1 MTLSLS
7 FFTDERD
14 LGTPP
19 ANRSRGGAEAT
30 VEVVIDEQG
39 AVIAAKIAASINGF
53 YDAVLLDSARTWRY
67 RPATKDG
74 RPVLPGLRPEFVW
87 PKPA

>member
-1 MTLSLS
+1 MPPPTAGAP
-7 FFTDERD
+7 
-14 LGTPP
+14 LG
-19 ANRSRGGAEAT
+19 T

-74 RPVLPGLRPEFVW
+74 RPVRFRRLVSLLAR
-87 PKPA
+87 